1 MIFLNKLRG
10 TVIDIIKKMNYR
22 TKNIFE
28 NVK

>member
-1 MIFLNKLRG
+1 MSFLNKLRE

>member
-1 MIFLNKLRG
+1 MSFLNKLRE
-10 TVIDIIKKMNYR
+10 TVIDFIKKMNCR